1 MTNIALMGK
10 ARSGKDSVAGRLCEA
25 HGYARVAFADPLK
38 EHALRVNPIIGT
50 EERESWDVVY
60 GENVCVTEAVTLR
73 LADVVAR
80 LGWERAK
87 DEYPEVR
94 RFLQELG
101 QGVRELDPG
110 FWISVALRSIGKH
123 LDAGTPV
130 VVSDVRYPNE
140 VDTLRAAGFRI
151 VRIVRPADARTLTP
165 AERAAAQHDSETA
178 LDGEVPD
185 VLIYNGGSLAELI
198 QRADALTE

>member
-38 EHALRVNPIIGT
+38 AHALSVNPIVGSVDT
-50 EERESWDVVY
+50 WT
-60 GENVCVTEAVTLR
+60 GEAFR
-73 LADVVAR
+73 LSDAISEY
-80 LGWERAK
+80 GWERAK

-94 RFLQELG
+94 RILQHIG
-101 QGVRELDPG
+101 QGVRELDPD

-151 VRIVRPADARTLTP
+151 VRIVRPLKGALTI
-165 AERAAAQHDSETA
+165 AEARAAMHDSETA
-178 LDGEVPD
+178 LDDESPD
-185 VLIYNGGSLAELI
+185 ALIYNGGSLAELA
-198 QRADALTE
+198 QRADALTT